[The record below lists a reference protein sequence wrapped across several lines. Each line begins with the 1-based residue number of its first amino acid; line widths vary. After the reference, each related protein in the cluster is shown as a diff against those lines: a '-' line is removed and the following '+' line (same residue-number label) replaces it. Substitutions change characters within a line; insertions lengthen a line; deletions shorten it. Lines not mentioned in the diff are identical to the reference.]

1 MDVTVAKK
9 DLLRFVAR
17 AQAIADKKSTMPILS
32 NVLLDASGQGGLTV
46 SATDLYLSLSGR
58 VNAEVRRPGSVAVP
72 ARDLHDRIKAMP
84 DGPLHLTSE
93 ANGATVL
100 KASGTA
106 RRYTLHGVPGGE
118 FPKLPQPAPGAPRLG
133 LPADL
138 LGTLIARTQFSI
150 SPDDT
155 RPNLNSALFEWQQ
168 GRVRMVTTDGH
179 RLSKMEVA
187 YGDSDAP
194 PTTLLLPL
202 KAVIELRR
210 LADESRAE
218 AGRDA
223 AKDATAN
230 GAPGAAPSVTL
241 TPSGP
246 NAFFEVGGATF
257 SVKLVDAQ
265 FPSYQQVIPQQSERT
280 AKIPRLALADAL
292 RAVSLAASDRTG
304 GVKLTLTPGL
314 LRITSESP
322 ESGDG
327 LDELPLDYDGKEV
340 TIGFNAKYFL
350 DVLGAVDDE
359 DEVVL
364 GFSGELDPAV
374 LKPATESAERQY
386 VAVVMPMRI

>member
-32 NVLLDASGQGGLTV
+32 NVLLEAGKTGLTV
-46 SATDLYLSLSGR
+46 SATDLYLSVSGEI
-58 VNAEVRRPGSVAVP
+58 NAEVRRPGSVAVP

-84 DGPLHLTSE
+84 DGPLHLSSE
-93 ANGATVL
+93 ANGNTVL
-100 KASGTA
+100 KAPGTA
-106 RRYTLHGVPGGE
+106 RRYTLHSVPGSE
-118 FPKLPQPAPGAPRLG
+118 FPKLPQPAAGAPRLAM
-133 LPADL
+133 PADL
-138 LGTLIARTQFSI
+138 LATLIARTQFSI

-155 RPNLNSALFEWQQ
+155 RPNLNSALFEWQN

-187 YGDSDAP
+187 YGDESASA
-194 PTTLLLPL
+194 TLLLPL
-202 KAVIELRR
+202 KAVVELRR
-210 LADESRAE
+210 LADEARA
-218 AGRDA
+218 AGA
-223 AKDATAN
+223 AKDAEGGKAD
-230 GAPGAAPSVTL
+230 GSPSAGEVTL

-246 NAFFEVGGATF
+246 NAFFEVAGATF
-257 SVKLVDAQ
+257 GVKLVDAQ

-280 AKIPRLALADAL
+280 AKVGRMGLAESL

-327 LDELPLDYDGKEV
+327 LDELPMEYDGKEITV
-340 TIGFNAKYFL
+340 GFNAKYFL
-350 DVLGAVDDE
+350 DVLSAIDDE
-359 DEVVL
+359 EEVVL
-364 GFSGELDPAV
+364 GLSGELDPAV
-374 LKPATESAERQY
+374 LRPATESAERQY
-386 VAVVMPMRI
+386 IAVVMPMRI